1 MSKVIKENIIIYA
14 VVLLL
19 LLVAIIY
26 GVNRSP
32 LTEEAESTTNLSVE
46 ASVVS
51 QAEEPIVKQN
61 DSGQWAVYRGESI
74 DYGFTGIASNDLG
87 DWYIQNGFVDFS
99 FTGPVTYNNNV
110 YSIVDG
116 KVQ

>member
-26 GVNRSP
+26 GANRSP
-32 LTEEAESTTNLSVE
+32 LSEEAESTTNLSVE
-46 ASVVS
+46 TTAVS
-51 QAEEPIVKQN
+51 QAEEPTVKQN
-61 DSGQWAVYRGESI
+61 DSGQWAAYRGETI
-74 DYGFTGIASNDLG
+74 DYSFTGIASNDLG
-87 DWYIQNGFVDFS
+87 SWYIQNGVVDFS
-99 FTGPVTYNNNV
+99 FTGPVTYNNIV
-110 YSIVDG
+110 YNIVDG

>member
-14 VVLLL
+14 IVLIL

-26 GVNRSP
+26 GVNHSP
-32 LTEEAESTTNLSVE
+32 LTEEAESTTNLSAE
-46 ASVVS
+46 TSVV
-51 QAEEPIVKQN
+51 QQTEEPTVKQT
-61 DSGQWAVYRGESI
+61 DSGQWAACRGETI
-74 DYGFTGIASNDLG
+74 DYSFTGIASNDLG
-87 DWYIQNGFVDFS
+87 SWYIQNGFVDFS

-110 YSIVDG
+110 YNIVDG

>member
-14 VVLLL
+14 VILLL
-19 LLVAIIY
+19 FLVAIIY

-32 LTEEAESTTNLSVE
+32 LAEEAETTKNLSVE
-46 ASVVS
+46 TTAIS
-51 QAEEPIVKQN
+51 QAEEPTVKQN
-61 DSGQWAVYRGESI
+61 DSGQWAAYRGETI
-74 DYGFTGIASNDLG
+74 DYSFTGIASNDFG